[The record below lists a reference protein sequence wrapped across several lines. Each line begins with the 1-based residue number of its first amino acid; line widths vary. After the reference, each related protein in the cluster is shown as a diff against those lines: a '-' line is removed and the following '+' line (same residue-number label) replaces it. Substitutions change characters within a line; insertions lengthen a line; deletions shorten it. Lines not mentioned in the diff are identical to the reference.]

1 MEQPKLYHHAKHTFS
16 GTKAFILKIV
26 KSLLLLGALLFIN
39 AFTEYFFGG
48 AVISYLAIIVIT
60 VLFSIYAVISHFT
73 KANFF
78 YLVGWIVGILLI
90 HEAHLEF
97 IHLDTIHL
105 AIYIGIP
112 SLMFL
117 VRFIMYLYSDREEF

>member
-39 AFTEYFFGG
+39 AFTEYFLGKE
-48 AVISYLAIIVIT
+48 VISYLAIILIT
-60 VLFSIYAVISHFT
+60 VIFSMYAVISHFT

-78 YLVGWIVGILLI
+78 YLVGWIVGIMLLY
-90 HEAHLEF
+90 EAEISFIELDA
-97 IHLDTIHL
+97 IHLS
-105 AIYIGIP
+105 IYIGVP
-112 SLMFL
+112 SIMFL